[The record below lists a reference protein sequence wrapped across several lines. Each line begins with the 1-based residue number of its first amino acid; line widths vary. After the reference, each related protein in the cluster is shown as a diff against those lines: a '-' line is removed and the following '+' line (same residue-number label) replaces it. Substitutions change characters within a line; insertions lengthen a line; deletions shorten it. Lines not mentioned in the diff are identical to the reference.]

1 MKRKALPTILI
12 KIHRIKFINSI
23 HKQHQYIPIFV
34 LTYYTTPPPPENKR
48 KYKDTTIT
56 GLRGANKNFR
66 QDVVWTFA

>member
-34 LTYYTTPPPPENKR
+34 LTYYTTPPLPKIKENIKTQLSQVYEVLTKTLDR
-48 KYKDTTIT
+48 M
-56 GLRGANKNFR
+56 
-66 QDVVWTFA
+66 